1 MDEELNNEAVNA
13 PGDESFDYWDT
24 TALNKRIG
32 FQRGK
37 GRSMPTPNFRRSDE
51 EVQTWRGFTRER
63 QQEEKREMGCPS
75 SQTKE

>member
-37 GRSMPTPNFRRSDE
+37 GRSMPTPNFR
-51 EVQTWRGFTRER
+51 
-63 QQEEKREMGCPS
+63 
-75 SQTKE
+75 